1 MTTPKIICTLAFT
14 FLSFYLVSQTVEDLT
29 SKHYADQKKGMTI
42 LGSWGLGN
50 LLTGVIGSSKSNVPE
65 VKAFHQMNAGWGL
78 INAGIAGIG
87 YFTSRKKSSIALN
100 DLSLLTENHKLK
112 STLLFNAGL
121 DVGYMATGLYLME
134 KDKSAT
140 ENNGRLKGFGK
151 SLIMQGAFLFVFDL
165 GMYLNFNQQTKDV
178 LKLFANDGQIGVA
191 IKL

>member
-1 MTTPKIICTLAFT
+1 MKTQKIIITLGFT
-14 FLSFYLVSQTVEDLT
+14 FLSFYLLAQSVEDLT
-29 SKHYADQKKGMTI
+29 SRHYADQKKGMTI

-50 LLTGVIGSSKSNVPE
+50 LLSGVIGSSMSDEPE
-65 VKAFHQMNAGWGL
+65 VKAFHQMNAGWGF

-87 YFTSRKKSSIALN
+87 YFTSRKKSSVALN
-100 DLSLLTENHKLK
+100 DLSLLNENHKLK

-121 DVGYMATGLYLME
+121 DVGYMATGLYLIE

-140 ENNGRLKGFGK
+140 GNKGRLKGFGK
-151 SLIMQGAFLFVFDL
+151 SLIMQGAFLFVFDI